1 MYEKDNRFIE
11 ILGSDTAVAKLCGIT
26 RGAVSQW
33 EKLAIPKAQ
42 LNYLKTLRKEE
53 YLNTFI
59 SKN

>member
-33 EKLAIPKAQ
+33 EKWGIPKAQ

>member
-11 ILGSDTAVAKLCGIT
+11 ILGSDTAVAKLCCIT

-33 EKLAIPKAQ
+33 EKRDIPKAQ
-42 LNYLKTLRKEE
+42 LNYLKTLRKKE